1 VDDSCHTL
9 YLCGISH
16 KPIKGRQMNELAVG
30 DVAPQFSLPADGG
43 ATLGLPELRGK
54 IVVLFFYPQDDT
66 ETCTAEAIDFSRLNA
81 AFKKAGAVVIG
92 ISPDSL
98 KKHEKFKKKHGLATH
113 LAADESRQ
121 AIEGYGV
128 WAEKTMFG
136 RKYMGVVRSTFLIDR
151 DGKIARVWRKVRVPG
166 HADEV
171 LEAAKAL

>member
-1 VDDSCHTL
+1 VDDSCPTH
-9 YLCGISH
+9 YLCGISY
-16 KPIKGRQMNELAVG
+16 KPIKGRAMTELAVG
-30 DVAPQFSLPADGG
+30 DEAPQFSLPADGG
-43 ATLGLPELRGK
+43 ATLGLAELRGK

-66 ETCTAEAIDFSRLNA
+66 PTCTTEAIDFSRLNG
-81 AFKKAGAVVIG
+81 AFKNAGAVVIG

-98 KKHEKFKKKHGLATH
+98 KKHEKFKTKHGLVTH

-121 AIEGYGV
+121 AIEGYGA
-128 WAEKTMFG
+128 WAEKSMYG

-151 DGKIARVWRKVRVPG
+151 DGKIAGVWRNVRVAG